1 VSKKILVIGAGG
13 FIGYNLCIAL
23 ADSGYEVIGVNRHY
37 PKHVLDSTEKKFRAV
52 ASDFRN
58 WNLMRD
64 LLSGVEV
71 VFHLASAHLQIS
83 LPDSEYW
90 DVNVHSLKPLLELAQ
105 KCGVK
110 RFVHASSVSVYGD
123 LTEMPATEESPC
135 NPQSIYGQTKLAG
148 EKEVFSFAETT
159 GFPVVVTRP
168 AWVYGPHCPRT
179 LRLFKALRKGRFAM
193 IGNGGNLRHPI
204 FIADMIEAFRLTME
218 AESALG
224 ELFLIAGQ
232 APISTKE
239 LVQSFCEVL
248 DLPPIR
254 IRMPYLV
261 GAAMAS
267 GLEAIFWLARKE
279 PPLSR
284 RSLEFFKTNNAFDIS
299 KANKMLGFQ
308 PRFSFKEGLG
318 HIREWLC
325 DNA

>member
-1 VSKKILVIGAGG
+1 VSKKILVTGAGG

-23 ADSGYEVIGVNRHY
+23 ADSGHEVIGVNRHY
-37 PKHVLDSTEKKFRAV
+37 PKHVMDGPQQHFRAV
-52 ASDFRN
+52 TTDFRN
-58 WNLMRD
+58 WNLMNE

-90 DVNVHSLKPLLELAQ
+90 DVNVHSLKPLLELAE
-105 KCGVK
+105 KCGVQ

-148 EKEVFSFAETT
+148 EKEVLSFAETT
-159 GFPVVVTRP
+159 GFPVVITRP

-179 LRLFKALRKGRFAM
+179 LRLYKALRKGHFAM

-218 AESALG
+218 AQSAVG

-248 DLPPIR
+248 DLPAIKIR
-254 IRMPYLV
+254 IPYMV
-261 GAAMAS
+261 GAAMAL
-267 GLEAIFWLARKE
+267 GLEAIFWLARRE
-279 PPLSR
+279 PPISK
-284 RSLEFFKTNNAFDIS
+284 RSLEFFKTNNAFNI
-299 KANKMLGFQ
+299 NKVSEVLGFQ
-308 PRFSFKEGLG
+308 PQFSFKEGLR
-318 HIREWLC
+318 HIRQWLSE
-325 DNA
+325 NA